1 MASQLKAV
9 PLGNAMPAPRP
20 TVPTADGSTLGTAAM
35 SSSLP
40 KKPSAEMPSS
50 SSSLAPLSKT
60 DSKSQLARPSGA
72 EPASSSTTG
81 AAKASLLQQSSSPS
95 GPSQSSRPP
104 IGEILGNATE
114 GGLWNLA
121 KIHLPIIRAIGQGS
135 AEEAAASLALKG
147 GETDVAPRQPRVSV
161 KDVFFDT
168 SPFLERASPVPN
180 TVFIRYREQVDN
192 HAIAEVT
199 RVEKEDLLR
208 LKDHNTNMWMVRGRE
223 LGRERQERKE
233 HSRQVQQLLQERNE
247 SNVRAMRDQEAIWQA
262 ERERRQEEHEL
273 LTRERILLGSA
284 LQVKMTQTEEKE
296 QEHHRQQ
303 SRQYREEWAQAV
315 SRAREEKLAT
325 NKSMVAQVR
334 AMTDQATAEQLA
346 SANRKAVAQIR
357 DKAQQLK
364 SEREKRDEEYLERA
378 RANRQRAAATRVS
391 ARRAMEESQNNRRRA
406 AAKERANNDLVI
418 ETKVRVLT
426 SNRREVANVYKQ
438 RFASAEAAAEWE
450 ASPLNRLHAAASFL
464 VRLKKPAVSTP
475 QTSVRV

>member
-1 MASQLKAV
+1 MASH
-9 PLGNAMPAPRP
+9 PLGNAMPAPRL
-20 TVPTADGSTLGTAAM
+20 TVPAADGSALGTAAK
-35 SSSLP
+35 SLP
-40 KKPSAEMPSS
+40 KKPSAELPSS

-72 EPASSSTTG
+72 EPASSFSTG
-81 AAKASLLQQSSSPS
+81 AAKASLLQQASSPS
-95 GPSQSSRPP
+95 GPTQSSRQP
-104 IGEILGNATE
+104 IGEILGKATE

-121 KIHLPIIRAIGQGS
+121 RIHMPIIRVPEQGS
-135 AEEAAASLALKG
+135 AQEAAAPLALKV
-147 GETDVAPRQPRVSV
+147 GETDVAPRQPRASV
-161 KDVFFDT
+161 KDVFVDS

-208 LKDHNTNMWMVRGRE
+208 LKDHNTKMWMVRGRE
-223 LGRERQERKE
+223 LGRERQEQKE

-303 SRQYREEWAQAV
+303 SRHYREEWAQAV
-315 SRAREEKLAT
+315 ARAREEKLAT

-346 SANRKAVAQIR
+346 SANRATVAQIR
-357 DKAQQLK
+357 DKAQQLR
-364 SEREKRDEEYLERA
+364 SVREKRDEEYLERA

-406 AAKERANNDLVI
+406 AAKERANQNELVI

-450 ASPLNRLHAAASFL
+450 ASPLNRLHAAASYL
-464 VRLKKPAVSTP
+464 VRLKKPAISTP